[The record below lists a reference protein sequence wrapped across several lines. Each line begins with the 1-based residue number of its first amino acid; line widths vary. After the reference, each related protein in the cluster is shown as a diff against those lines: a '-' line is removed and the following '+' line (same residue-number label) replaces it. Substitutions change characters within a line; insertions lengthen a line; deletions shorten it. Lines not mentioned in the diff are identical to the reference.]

1 MLKIFTQA
9 PGAAEE
15 AYVFNF
21 ILPTTAARAEADAI
35 KDALSNFIQTIRADI
50 VVPVASGAGGSSAAM
65 VIVSAIFFGGGPR
78 SWEDDDRLVGD
89 V

>member
-21 ILPTTAARAEADAI
+21 TLPSTAARAEADAI
-35 KDALSNFIQTIRADI
+35 KDALSNSIQTVRTDTA
-50 VVPVASGAGGSSAAM
+50 VPVASGAGGFFAAM
-65 VIVSAIFFGGGPR
+65 AIASAISSGAGQR